1 MSKTGEQLLEAIQ
14 RLESRLPDSSSTSS
28 ARVDD
33 AESHARKA
41 EKRLRKLQLWMALTI
56 PLAGSIITAL
66 GWVVSKLQVDA
77 VATEHEQIR
86 IQKVDTKLEEL
97 DKTTQSLE
105 KIAVENQVQLVDGL
119 EYLGKR
125 IDASVRGAPAPTI
138 PDTIQRAQNKVA
150 RLKAK
155 QRLEQIIEMP
165 EDEVVP

>member
-1 MSKTGEQLLEAIQ
+1 MSKTEEQLLEALQ
-14 RLESRLPDSSSTSS
+14 RIESRLPDPSATSSS
-28 ARVDD
+28 RVDD
-33 AESHARKA
+33 AESSARRA
-41 EKRLRKLQLWMALTI
+41 EKRLKKLQLWMALTI

-66 GWVVSKLQVDA
+66 GWAISKLQVDA

-86 IQKVDTKLEEL
+86 VQRVDAKLEQL
-97 DKTTQSLE
+97 DKTTVSLE

-119 EYLGKR
+119 EYLGER
-125 IDASVRGAPAPTI
+125 IDASLRGTPAPDV

-165 EDEVVP
+165 DEVLP